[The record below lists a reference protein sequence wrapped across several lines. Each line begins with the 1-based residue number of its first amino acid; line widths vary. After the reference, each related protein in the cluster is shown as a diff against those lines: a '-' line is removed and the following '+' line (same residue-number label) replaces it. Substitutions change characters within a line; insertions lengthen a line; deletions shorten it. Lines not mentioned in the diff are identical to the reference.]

1 MINQQDILKYGDIS
15 KVIYYFQEID
25 KIPRKSGNEIGMVD
39 FLKDFCKQHNLLS
52 FYSDKY
58 NNVIIRK
65 KSTNG
70 QDNYIAFQSHLDM
83 ICEKIDGSNH
93 DFSKDPINLTING
106 DYIESKETSIGADNG
121 IGVAYMLAL
130 LASHN
135 LSHPNLEMI
144 FTAEEETSMN
154 GAKNIDLSLI
164 KSNRIISLD
173 AFSDDTINCGC
184 ASNYSRYFKLQH
196 SQIFGKHPQLN
207 HSYKIE
213 LKGFLGGHSG
223 KDISQNRGNAIVS
236 LGKILN
242 SIKEGTPIVIN
253 KLDAGTWVTSIPV
266 SAELIF
272 SSSNINL
279 DKFIAELAQQEK
291 ELQHTYNNPDISI
304 SIQPVKQQDNYF
316 DIDDTNKIIDFISH
330 FPSGSIYED
339 KKTGNTLLSAN
350 LGTIWIDD
358 IGSLF
363 LETSIRSN
371 LKDNYTK
378 FFIEKMKKFEDKL
391 GLDTLE
397 TYDFPGYVQ
406 NKDSE
411 FINFL
416 SRKYTEV
423 YGKEPIKKEE
433 HFLLECAWFASKKPD
448 LEYVSI
454 SPNIENPHSTSEK
467 VSISSMQKMWE
478 FIKRISRDL
487 DRDKNNPIRENDG
500 IDR

>member
-39 FLKDFCKQHNLLS
+39 FLS

-83 ICEKIDGSNH
+83 ICEKVDGSNH

-130 LASHN
+130 LDSNN

-144 FTAEEETSMN
+144 FTTEEETSMN

-184 ASNYSRYFKLQH
+184 ASNYSRYFKLKHQ
-196 SQIFGKHPQLN
+196 QILGKHPQLT
-207 HSYKIE
+207 HSYQIE
-213 LKGFLGGHSG
+213 IKGFLGGHSG

-236 LGKILN
+236 LGKALN
-242 SIKEGTPIVIN
+242 SINEKTSIIIN
-253 KLDAGTWVTSIPV
+253 KIDGGTWVTSIPV

-272 SSSNINL
+272 STSDINL
-279 DKFIAELAQQEK
+279 NVCLAELAKQEK
-291 ELQHTYNNPDISI
+291 ELQLAYNNPDISI
-304 SIQPVKQQDNYF
+304 LIQPVEQQDNYF
-316 DIDDTNKIIDFISH
+316 DINDTNKIINFISQ

-339 KKTGNTLLSAN
+339 KRTGNTLLSAN
-350 LGTIWIDD
+350 LGTIWSDNN
-358 IGSLF
+358 GNLF

-371 LKDNYTK
+371 LKDKYTK
-378 FFIEKMKKFEDKL
+378 IFIERIKKYEYKICL
-391 GLDTLE
+391 ENLE
-397 TYDFPGYVQ
+397 TYDFP
-406 NKDSE
+406 
-411 FINFL
+411 
-416 SRKYTEV
+416 
-423 YGKEPIKKEE
+423 
-433 HFLLECAWFASKKPD
+433 
-448 LEYVSI
+448 
-454 SPNIENPHSTSEK
+454 
-467 VSISSMQKMWE
+467 
-478 FIKRISRDL
+478 
-487 DRDKNNPIRENDG
+487 
-500 IDR
+500 